1 MFIASRDRALCSL
14 AISERLH
21 GPQERAA
28 SARAMQSD
36 RGRKPRQAGGSPA
49 PITRAQVAPQEK

>member
-14 AISERLH
+14 AISVRLH

-28 SARAMQSD
+28 SAKSMQSD

-49 PITRAQVAPQEK
+49 PITRRR